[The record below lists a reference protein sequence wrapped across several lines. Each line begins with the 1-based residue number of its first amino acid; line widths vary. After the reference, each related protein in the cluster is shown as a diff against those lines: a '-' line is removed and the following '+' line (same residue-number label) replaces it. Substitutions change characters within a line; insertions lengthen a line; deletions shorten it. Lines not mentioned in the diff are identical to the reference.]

1 MDKQLKA
8 NITSSEL
15 WLRLIYMVFFGV
27 CLQLVR
33 IMMWAIV
40 VLQFCLVLITGGD
53 NEYLRNFGLT
63 LSQYVFQVFKFLT
76 YNTEEKPFPFSDW
89 PTVEEAPQE
98 DEEDIVSEPEA

>member
-33 IMMWAIV
+33 IVTWAVV
-40 VLQFCLVLITGGD
+40 VLQFFLVLITGGD

-63 LSQYVFQVFKFLT
+63 LSRYVFQVFKFLT
-76 YNTEEKPFPFSDW
+76 YNSEEKPFPFSDW
-89 PTVEEAPQE
+89 PTAEVASPE
-98 DEEDIVSEPEA
+98 DEADITKGSEA

>member
-15 WLRLIYMVFFGV
+15 WLRLLYMVFFGV

-33 IMMWAIV
+33 IVMWAIV
-40 VLQFCLVLITGGD
+40 LLQFFLTLITGAD
-53 NEYLRNFGLT
+53 NEYLRNFGMT

-89 PTVEEAPQE
+89 PTVEAASPEGDADISKGSEA
-98 DEEDIVSEPEA
+98 

>member
-15 WLRLIYMVFFGV
+15 WLRLLYMVFFGV

-33 IMMWAIV
+33 IVMWAIV
-40 VLQFCLVLITGGD
+40 VLQFFLTLITGGD

-89 PTVEEAPQE
+89 PAVETASPEGEA
-98 DEEDIVSEPEA
+98 DITKGSDA